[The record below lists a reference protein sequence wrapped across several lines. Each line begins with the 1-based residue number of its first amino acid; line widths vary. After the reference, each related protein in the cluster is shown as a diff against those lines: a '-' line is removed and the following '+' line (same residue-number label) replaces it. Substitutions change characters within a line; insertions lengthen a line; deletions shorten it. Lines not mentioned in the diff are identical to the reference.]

1 MPRPK
6 KKTLIDEQIEILRKD
21 NEELKQRNSEL
32 LEDNKDLAH
41 FLENLREF
49 NRDIVK
55 DNLEMA
61 EKIQDLEKEV
71 ELLSNDKKA
80 RLIQRLCILA
90 VLLLWFGLMLLGF
103 AN

>member
-6 KKTLIDEQIEILRKD
+6 KKTLIDEQIEILRRD

-61 EKIQDLEKEV
+61 EKIQNLEKDV
-71 ELLSNDKKA
+71 EELSSDRKS
-80 RLIQRLCILA
+80 RMIQRIAILA
-90 VLLLWFGLMLLGF
+90 VLLLWFGLMFLGF